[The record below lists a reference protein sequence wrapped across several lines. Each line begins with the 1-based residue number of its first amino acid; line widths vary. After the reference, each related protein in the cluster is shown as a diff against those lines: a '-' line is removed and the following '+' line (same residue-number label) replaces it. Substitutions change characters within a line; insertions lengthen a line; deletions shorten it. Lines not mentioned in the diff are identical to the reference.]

1 MTRRRWLAVGV
12 GACAALAGAGAAWWR
27 SHSHDGQPDIW
38 SLRFPTP
45 GGGELALSQWR
56 GKPLLLNFWATWC
69 PPCVEEMPLLARFQH
84 EHGAEG
90 WQVIGLAV
98 DREKPVQEF
107 IAAQQI
113 DFPIA
118 MAGTEGIALSR
129 ALGNTA
135 GGLPFSIAYDPRGA
149 VLAHKVGALNSA
161 TLAGWAK
168 LANAA
173 PSQKSSKTM

>member
-1 MTRRRWLAVGV
+1 MIRRRWLAVGV

-27 SHSHDGQPDIW
+27 GHSQDGQPDLW
-38 SLRFPTP
+38 SLRFPKP
-45 GGGELALSQWR
+45 GGGDLALSQWR

-84 EHGAEG
+84 EHGAKG

-107 IAAQQI
+107 VAAKRI

-118 MAGTEGIALSR
+118 LAGTEGLALSR
-129 ALGNTA
+129 AMGNAA
-135 GGLPFSIAYDPRGA
+135 GGLPFSIAYDPRGVVVA
-149 VLAHKVGALNSA
+149 RKVGALTEA
-161 TLAGWAK
+161 ILADWAK
-168 LANAA
+168 L
-173 PSQKSSKTM
+173 PTGGTG